1 MRPSIVAAAVVLLAT
16 SACASYESTSPPA
29 PVVSQMQISQVEQD
43 VRVEADP
50 YSDSVEQETYF
61 DADFNAAGIV
71 AVQVRIS
78 NNSAKSFLVRSHDM
92 ALEVAE
98 DVVFNPV
105 SSNSVVHTVGEEG
118 SVVGAAIAFGLI
130 GLIAASN
137 AEEEARTARTTDY
150 RNKVFKDTTL
160 DQGESRHGFVF
171 FIPTKGTDPFDKATL
186 KIRLIDHDGPDH
198 VTTRLA
204 LTDIGYTGARE
215 AGESSAEA
223 APATGGA
230 EREVSPEEQAA
241 EFSLPDEAPVHGK
254 PVAEAYLKKNA
265 DDVKR
270 DLFRYNKEHRLT
282 SYAGSFRNYVLYDSE
297 VLEVA
302 GDQVIVALS
311 FDYGSSWNPRFA
323 TKVLRMQWIGSDL
336 KIVGHG

>member
-1 MRPSIVAAAVVLLAT
+1 MKPSFVIALSVILVN

-29 PVVSQMQISQVEQD
+29 PVLSQMQISQDEQD
-43 VRVEADP
+43 IRVEADP
-50 YSDSVEQETYF
+50 YSDPVEQETYF
-61 DADFNAAGIV
+61 DANFNAAGIV

-78 NNSAKSFLVRSHDM
+78 NNSTKSYLVRSHDM
-92 ALEVAE
+92 ALEVTE
-98 DVVFNPV
+98 DIVFNPV

-160 DQGESRHGFVF
+160 DEGESRHGFVF
-171 FIPTKGTDPFDKATL
+171 FIPSKGTDPCDKATL

-204 LTDIGYTGARE
+204 LTDVRYTGVEE
-215 AGESSAEA
+215 AGESSAEGA
-223 APATGGA
+223 SAGGVA
-230 EREVSPEEQAA
+230 EKQESPEEQAA
-241 EFSLPDEAPVHGK
+241 AFAVPDEAPIHSK
-254 PVAEAYLKKNA
+254 QTAEAYLKKNV

-270 DLFRYNKEHRLT
+270 DLFEYNKEHHLT
-282 SYAGSFRNYVLYDSE
+282 SYTGSFRNYVMHGTK

-302 GDQVIVALS
+302 GDQAIVVLN
-311 FDYGSSWNPRFA
+311 FDYGSNWNPRFA
-323 TKVLRMQWIGSDL
+323 SKVLRMQWIGSDL
-336 KIVGHG
+336 KIVGHS

>member
-1 MRPSIVAAAVVLLAT
+1 MKPSIVIAVVVLLAT

-29 PVVSQMQISQVEQD
+29 PVVSQMQISQVEEE

-61 DADFNAAGIV
+61 DADFNAAGVV
-71 AVQVRIS
+71 AIQVRIS
-78 NNSAKSFLVRSHDM
+78 NNSTKSYLVRSHDM
-92 ALEVAE
+92 ALEVTE
-98 DVVFNPV
+98 DIVFNPV

-130 GLIAASN
+130 GLIAASS

-160 DQGESRHGFVF
+160 DEGESRHGFVF
-171 FIPTKGTDPFDKATL
+171 FIPSKGTDPFDKATL

-204 LTDIGYTGARE
+204 LTDVRYTGVAE
-215 AGESSAEA
+215 DGESSAEGT
-223 APATGGA
+223 PAGRVA
-230 EREVSPEEQAA
+230 EQEVSPEEQAA
-241 EFSLPDEAPVHGK
+241 AFALPDEAPTHSK
-254 PVAEAYLKKNA
+254 PMAEAYLKKNV

-270 DLFRYNKEHRLT
+270 DLFTYNKEHHLT
-282 SYAGSFRNYVLYDSE
+282 SYTGSYRNYVLHGTK

-302 GDQVIVALS
+302 GDQAIVVLD

-323 TKVLRMQWIGSDL
+323 SKVLRMQWIGPDL
-336 KIVGHG
+336 KIVGHS